1 MLIYKVL
8 LVDDEEEVMD
18 MIERR
23 ISWPELGFEVVG
35 KAQNGIKALEIS
47 EKLQPDV
54 VITDIK
60 MPYMDGL
67 ELARSL
73 KQDNPCVRILIL
85 TGFDEFE
92 YAKEAVR
99 LEIDEYILK
108 PVNAIELSDCLKRLK
123 NVLDREREEKLN
135 IRKLE
140 QYYTESL
147 PVLQTNFFCSLM
159 EGQISSG
166 EIYKYLRN
174 YQISLPGPYYCCA
187 VLHTSENHIPNGMP
201 PLLLSMSVQREARER
216 FSDRWDCRFF
226 AYLGN
231 IVMLINLGEEDGITK
246 LTDDCDHFCKWT
258 ERFYNAVVTIGI
270 GKVCTELQAI
280 RFSYESAREAVSYR
294 MIYGEGRSINIA
306 DIAPKGQELSM
317 QPEDIN
323 LNGVFKAIHIG
334 VREDI
339 EHAVLSMVKEL
350 KKNARTITQYNFT
363 VMEIVSHLYRFC
375 GNNYLNFEDHTG
387 EIRNVYE
394 EILKMDETT
403 LSAWLV
409 RVAISIS
416 DELKNART
424 SSLRSLIA
432 EAKNIVRDCYA
443 DTGLSLDTVCSR
455 LGVSNS
461 YFSSVFKKES
471 GISFITYLTDYRMQQ
486 AVRLIL
492 ETNEKSYEIADHVGY
507 EDANYFSYVFKRKYG
522 MSPSKY
528 RTEHLGK

>member
-67 ELARSL
+67 ELARNL

-187 VLHTSENHIPNGMP
+187 VLHTSENHIPNGMT

-231 IVMLINLGEEDGITK
+231 IVMLINLGEE
-246 LTDDCDHFCKWT
+246 
-258 ERFYNAVVTIGI
+258 
-270 GKVCTELQAI
+270 
-280 RFSYESAREAVSYR
+280 
-294 MIYGEGRSINIA
+294 
-306 DIAPKGQELSM
+306 
-317 QPEDIN
+317 
-323 LNGVFKAIHIG
+323 
-334 VREDI
+334 
-339 EHAVLSMVKEL
+339 VK
-350 KKNARTITQYNFT
+350 
-363 VMEIVSHLYRFC
+363 C
-375 GNNYLNFEDHTG
+375 
-387 EIRNVYE
+387 
-394 EILKMDETT
+394 
-403 LSAWLV
+403 
-409 RVAISIS
+409 
-416 DELKNART
+416 
-424 SSLRSLIA
+424 
-432 EAKNIVRDCYA
+432 
-443 DTGLSLDTVCSR
+443 
-455 LGVSNS
+455 
-461 YFSSVFKKES
+461 
-471 GISFITYLTDYRMQQ
+471 
-486 AVRLIL
+486 
-492 ETNEKSYEIADHVGY
+492 
-507 EDANYFSYVFKRKYG
+507 
-522 MSPSKY
+522 PSEQ
-528 RTEHLGK
+528 R